1 MFHQELDFNSN
12 TFRETPRKKGGLYF
26 YTKRKIKNELKLF
39 HPPPPHQRNIHIEGV
54 YKNVKYNFS
63 MITTRP

>member
-1 MFHQELDFNSN
+1 MFYQELDFNSN

-39 HPPPPHQRNIHIEGV
+39 HPPPPPLTKKI
-54 YKNVKYNFS
+54 YNMTLCS
-63 MITTRP
+63 DRKS